1 MPSEEQM
8 RKRFMQATIE
18 SLPFDDP
25 MKATTLMLTTS
36 AVVVASCGFDDD
48 QALRG
53 FKAALQECR
62 ARGVGEEHH

>member
-1 MPSEEQM
+1 MDADEEK
-8 RKRFMQATIE
+8 RKTFMQATIE

-25 MKATTLMLTTS
+25 MKATTLMLATS

-62 ARGVGEEHH
+62 ERGIGEEHH